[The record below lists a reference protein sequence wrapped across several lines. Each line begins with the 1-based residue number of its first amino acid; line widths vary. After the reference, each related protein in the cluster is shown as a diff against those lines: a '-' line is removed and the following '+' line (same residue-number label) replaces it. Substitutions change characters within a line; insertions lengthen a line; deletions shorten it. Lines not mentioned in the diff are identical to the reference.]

1 MRGAAKIAVTASAP
15 IDRIIVSLSPVTRR
29 ATGIGAYLISFHVLL
44 AYGLPGGALVVLAVA
59 AAVLYWRV
67 GVYGAISV
75 TFSLVV
81 VTLAYSLALRITGF
95 DASIYYRPDE
105 MLSRFHD
112 DKRHRAYPP
121 NAIVRMRM
129 PYGDLQ
135 PLTAEPIAVPRDVE
149 YRIDG
154 YGFRN
159 DADYNGE
166 RYVLVGDSFIAG
178 SGNTQTD
185 LLSSHLRRDYALP
198 AYNLAHPGE
207 MPDYLAYVSAF
218 SRSHQ
223 GFRVLLFV
231 FEGNDFAPTKD
242 KAESTGRRLWRR
254 YYEMFSGTNV
264 YRVTKSLT
272 KRAMRRS
279 QIAGSAY
286 VTIGNLR
293 GRKIAFLTRY
303 VEATR
308 APEQAPVPDFEDALA
323 RLRPQLAHVYF
334 IPTSYR
340 IYHRYLAG
348 GPQPLPDAKW
358 QYLRRLCERERIAC
372 TDLTGPMQRAAGEL
386 LARDRLL
393 WWPDDTHWNGNGVA
407 VAAGVVARTL
417 GHGDPRP
424 RQP

>member
-1 MRGAAKIAVTASAP
+1 MP
-15 IDRIIVSLSPVTRR
+15 LNPVTRR
-29 ATGIGAYLISFHVLL
+29 ATSLGAYLITLHVLL
-44 AYGLPGGALVVLAVA
+44 AYGLPGGALFLLAVA
-59 AAVLYWRV
+59 AGVLYWRI
-67 GVYGAISV
+67 GVYGAVSV
-75 TFSLVV
+75 SFSVV
-81 VTLAYSLALRITGF
+81 VATLVYSLALRVTGF

-105 MLSRFHD
+105 MLSRFHA
-112 DKRHRAYPP
+112 DKQHRAYQP
-121 NAIVRMRM
+121 NSIIRMRM

-135 PLTAEPIAVPRDVE
+135 PLTAEHIAVPRDVE

-159 DADYNGE
+159 DADFNNE

-178 SGNTQTD
+178 SSNTQAD
-185 LLSSHLRRDYALP
+185 LLSNHLKRDYALA

-207 MPDYLAYVSAF
+207 MPDYLSYVSAF
-218 SRSHQ
+218 SGSHE
-223 GFRVLLFV
+223 GLRVLLFV
-231 FEGNDFAPTKD
+231 FEGNDFEPSKD
-242 KAESTGRRLWRR
+242 TSESAGHRLWRR

-293 GRKIAFLTRY
+293 GHKMAFLTRY

-308 APEQAPVPDFEDALA
+308 AREQLPIQEFERVLV
-323 RLRPQLAHVYF
+323 RLQSRLEHVYF

-340 IYHRYLAG
+340 IYHRHLAEG
-348 GPQPLPDAKW
+348 SGPLPDAKW
-358 QYLRRLCERERIAC
+358 QYLDTLCQRERIAC
-372 TDLTGPMQRAAGEL
+372 TNLTGPMQRAADEL
-386 LARDRLL
+386 LARDQFM

-407 VAAGVVARTL
+407 VAARVVAESL
-417 GHGDPRP
+417 GRGDHRP
-424 RQP
+424 RRP